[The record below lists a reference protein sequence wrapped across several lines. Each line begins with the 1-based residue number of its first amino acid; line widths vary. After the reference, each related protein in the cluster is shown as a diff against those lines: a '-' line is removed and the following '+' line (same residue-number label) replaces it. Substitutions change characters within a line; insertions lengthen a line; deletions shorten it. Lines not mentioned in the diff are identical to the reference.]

1 VGRLFWKFLFSFW
14 AALVASV
21 LAVSAAGWVVSLT
34 YGSADLPV
42 EVGPRAEFILN
53 LSASTLRHGGESA
66 LRDTLEEWQRHANVF
81 LYAVDDQ
88 GHELLGRSLPDD
100 LLARARRLAA
110 DEPEPQGARRV
121 RRPNGTSYLLF
132 IPLAQR
138 SLLERV
144 LFPGRL
150 PWEWLPLVT
159 AMTASFCF
167 GAVLAWYVSRPI
179 HHLRGAFAALADGH
193 LETRVGPLMGRRR
206 DEVADLGR
214 DFDRMAQRLSTLI
227 EAQRRLLHDVS
238 HELRSPLARL
248 QASIGLARQNPS
260 RVEAS
265 LERIEREAERVDDLV
280 GELLT
285 LSRLEAGVED
295 GLPGARE
302 KVDLVDLV
310 AEVAS
315 DAHFEAQASRRSVAF
330 VGDGEARAEV
340 RPEML
345 HRAFENVVRNA
356 VKYTCEDS
364 TVQVQASVTPARD
377 RFVVTVADRGPGVP
391 EGELGAIFEPF
402 YRSAAAQPAAG
413 FGLGL
418 AIARRAVEAHDG
430 TVRARNRDG
439 GGLLVEISLP
449 LAIRRAG
456 R

>member
-1 VGRLFWKFLFSFW
+1 VGRLFWKFLFSYW
-14 AALVASV
+14 AALAASV

-34 YGSADLPV
+34 SGSKDLPV

-53 LSASTLRHGGESA
+53 LSASTLRHGGERA
-66 LRDTLEEWQRHANVF
+66 LRDTMDEWQRHANVF

-88 GHELLGRSLPDD
+88 GRELMGRPLPDD
-100 LLARARRLAA
+100 LLARSRQLRAG
-110 DEPEPQGARRV
+110 DPEAQGARRV
-121 RRPNGTSYLLF
+121 RLPDGRSYVLF

-159 AMTASFCF
+159 AVTASLCF

-179 HHLRGAFAALADGH
+179 RHLRGAFASLADGR

-206 DEVADLGR
+206 DDVADLGR

-227 EAQRRLLHDVS
+227 GAQRRLLHDVS

-248 QASIGLARQNPS
+248 QASIGLARQSPA

-265 LERIEREAERVDDLV
+265 LERIEREAVRVDDLV

-285 LSRLEAGVED
+285 LSRLEAGVEE
-295 GLPGARE
+295 GPFGNRE
-302 KVDLVDLV
+302 EVDLVDLV
-310 AEVAS
+310 AEIAG
-315 DAHFEAQASRRSVAF
+315 DAHFEAQASQRAVAF
-330 VGDGEARAEV
+330 SGDGEVLADV

-356 VKYTCEDS
+356 IKYTCEGS
-364 TVQVQASVTPARD
+364 TVEVQASVTPARD
-377 RFVVTVADRGPGVP
+377 RFVVSVADRGPGVP

-402 YRSAAAQPAAG
+402 YRSAAARPAAG

-418 AIARRAVEAHDG
+418 AIARRAVEAHGG

-439 GGLLVEISLP
+439 GGLLVEIALP
-449 LAIRRAG
+449 LATRRPG